1 MSRYVKTCQVKHI
14 SVFLG
19 CYFNKEPRS
28 FHKTVA
34 ITAGLSD
41 YHEMIITTIRSSLT
55 RKTTAKYH
63 LQELQ
68 KF

>member
-1 MSRYVKTCQVKHI
+1 MSRHVKSSTSQSSLDVI
-14 SVFLG
+14 LTQR
-19 CYFNKEPRS
+19 PRS

>member
-1 MSRYVKTCQVKHI
+1 MSRHVKSSTSQSSLDVILTKR
-14 SVFLG
+14 
-19 CYFNKEPRS
+19 PRS